1 MSKYKNSPNS
11 KETIEAKLKEVGL
24 TVAEV
29 KKWLETGDLEDTVK
43 EKEDSSQ
50 TLFGFMQSPSNNRS
64 SSGGCD
70 EKSCKVENKKTSNF
84 ADFFDYLQS
93 SHVEEQEYE
102 TCEVSFLPGNNT
114 EETAVYVGEY
124 KLDGVVRSSLEYDPE
139 MYVPVLHLEILNPRI
154 L

>member
-29 KKWLETGDLEDTVK
+29 KKWLETGDLEDT
-43 EKEDSSQ
+43 KEDPSQ
-50 TLFGFMQSPSNNRS
+50 GLFGFMAAPLNNRS
-64 SSGGCD
+64 SANGCT
-70 EKSCKVENKKTSNF
+70 EKSCKPENKKTSNF
-84 ADFFDYLQS
+84 SDFFDYLQS
-93 SHVEEQEYE
+93 SQNEEQEYE
-102 TCEVSFLPGNNT
+102 TCEVSFLPGCNT